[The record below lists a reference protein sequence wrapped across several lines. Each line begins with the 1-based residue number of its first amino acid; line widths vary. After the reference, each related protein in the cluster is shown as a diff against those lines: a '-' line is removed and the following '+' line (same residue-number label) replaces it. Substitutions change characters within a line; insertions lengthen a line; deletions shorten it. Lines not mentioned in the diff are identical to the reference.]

1 MAGPARGKSFRGK
14 GLYISILVL
23 SPTGGQFIIDRI
35 IAGEG
40 DRVRGFVSIAI
51 GAVAC
56 SAILTYV
63 VVVVGLSLWFLA
75 LTLVVISVSLLGFFA
90 LYGLAEIFS
99 NAGYLREAMRILIV
113 PPLPFLVLWAWATTD
128 LLYLG
133 ALIVLYL
140 IAAVVYRHVRS
151 RIPEA
156 EMDEPSVAEALL
168 DRTDWRIRAQ
178 GYIYLAYG
186 TVATLFI
193 LSIGALWQFV
203 LSFIALLMI
212 GGIWLVVFHNL
223 RTLRRDVRVTILPHL
238 GMMMIPV
245 MPLVTALCGRSQ
257 ACSIGYGLIAITL
270 GSVSVVTTA
279 RAREFKLLLSSILI
293 IAMGIVYLGLLVALF
308 RIRL

>member
-1 MAGPARGKSFRGK
+1 MA
-14 GLYISILVL
+14 IQI
-23 SPTGGQFIIDRI
+23 
-35 IAGEG
+35 
-40 DRVRGFVSIAI
+40 
-51 GAVAC
+51 
-56 SAILTYV
+56 YV
-63 VVVVGLSLWFLA
+63 VAVVGISLWFLS
-75 LTLVVISVSLLGFFA
+75 LTLVVISLSLLGFFA

-113 PPLPFLVLWAWATTD
+113 PPLPFLLLWVWATTD

-140 IAAVVYRHVRS
+140 VAAVVYRHVRS

-193 LSIGALWQFV
+193 LSVRVLWGFMFA
-203 LSFIALLMI
+203 FIAVLMI

-238 GMMMIPV
+238 GMMMIPM
-245 MPLVTALCGRSQ
+245 MPLVTALCGRSP
-257 ACSIGYGLIAITL
+257 ACSIGYGLIAIGL
-270 GSVSVVTTA
+270 GSVSVVITA